1 MLMIIR
7 LSQKFRNLHFLSSA
21 NATFISHFTLAITYR
36 LTQHFLKTSALIC
49 YPGKWNQ
56 IENRTDG
63 PTSKIEISTAG
74 AQICSSPPGWRFAR
88 TPYYSSSRGLE
99 ILLYESLKSILIWI
113 SIDFWSICF
122 KIEEKLTFT
131 KISKFSFFELR
142 GCNLNPQFHPTN
154 NL

>member
-1 MLMIIR
+1 MKNR
-7 LSQKFRNLHFLSSA
+7 LFRKFRNLHFLSSA
-21 NATFISHFTLAITYR
+21 DATFISHFTLAIIYG

-56 IENRTDG
+56 IENRTYG

-74 AQICSSPPGWRFAR
+74 AQICCKPPGRRFAR

-99 ILLYESLKSILIWI
+99 ILLYESLKSFFIWI
-113 SIDFWSICF
+113 SIDFWEIWF
-122 KIEEKLTFT
+122 KIDEKSTFT
-131 KISKFSFFELR
+131 KISKFAFFELR
-142 GCNLNPQFHPTN
+142 GCNPHPTFYPSY